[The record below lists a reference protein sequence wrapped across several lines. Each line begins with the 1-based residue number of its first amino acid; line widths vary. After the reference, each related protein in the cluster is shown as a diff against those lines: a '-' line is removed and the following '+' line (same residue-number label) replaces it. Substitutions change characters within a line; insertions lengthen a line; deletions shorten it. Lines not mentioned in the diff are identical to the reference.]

1 MNALGTFNL
10 ACVSIISTCTQ
21 FFPEN
26 IGNIDVK

>member
-1 MNALGTFNL
+1 MNTLGTFSL

-26 IGNIDVK
+26 IGNINLK